1 VRLLVVEDEDFLRNQ
16 LKSTLVKEG
25 YVVDVA
31 ADGENALYYGR
42 EFPIDLAIIDLG
54 LPKIDGIDVIRQLRK
69 DGCQYP
75 ILILTAR
82 GGWQEKVD
90 GLDAGADDYLV
101 KPFRNEELLARLNAL
116 VRRSRGFSAPQ
127 LSFGHV
133 VLDTSSKK
141 VLLLGEP
148 VVLTA
153 YEYKVLEYLMLNPS
167 KAISKAE
174 LVDHI
179 YDEDTERDSNVVE
192 VFIRRLRIK
201 LDPDESLKPIETVRG
216 LGYRFTLT
224 ASDA

>member
-1 VRLLVVEDEDFLRNQ
+1 MRLLVVEDEDFLRNQ
-16 LKSTLVKEG
+16 LKLTLEQDG

-31 ADGENALYYGR
+31 ADGEDALYYGR

-54 LPKIDGIDVIRQLRK
+54 LPKIDGIEVIRQLRQ

-82 GGWQEKVD
+82 NGWQEKVN

-101 KPFRNEELLARLNAL
+101 KPFRNEELIARLNAL
-116 VRRSRGFSAPQ
+116 LRRSRGFSAPQ
-127 LSFGHV
+127 LCFGHV
-133 VLDTSSKK
+133 ILDTSSKQ

-153 YEYKVLEYLMLNPS
+153 YEYKVLEYLIINS
-167 KAISKAE
+167 GKVISKAE

-179 YDEDTERDSNVVE
+179 YDENTERDSNVVE

-216 LGYRFTLT
+216 LGYRFTLS